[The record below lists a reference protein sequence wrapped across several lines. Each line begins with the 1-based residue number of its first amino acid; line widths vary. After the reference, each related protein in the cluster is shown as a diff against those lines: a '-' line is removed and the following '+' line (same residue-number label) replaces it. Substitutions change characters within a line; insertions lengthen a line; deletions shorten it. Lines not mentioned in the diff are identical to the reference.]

1 MHAWRSCVIV
11 QRVTDIDADQ
21 LLSDAALTAAVGA
34 LASRNQHHL
43 AQMSPQEQSDAL
55 AHWRELSRD
64 VLAAARATLGEGV
77 PAAAPQEGQPGRAVI
92 VLEDAGEEDVA
103 VHVAF
108 HPELQDLGDGQLAGT
123 PAQVTAVALLDS
135 LGEGGGDEEGEEA

>member
-1 MHAWRSCVIV
+1 
-11 QRVTDIDADQ
+11 VTQIDAD
-21 LLSDAALTAAVGA
+21 LLLGDTALQAAVGA

-43 AQMSPQEQSDAL
+43 EQMAPNEQSDAL
-55 AHWRELSRD
+55 MHWRELARD
-64 VLAAARATLGEGV
+64 VLAAARAAVGEQGDTG
-77 PAAAPQEGQPGRAVI
+77 AQGGPGRAVI
-92 VLEDAGEEDVA
+92 VLEDAGEDDVS

-135 LGEGGGDEEGEEA
+135 LEGGDEDEPV

>member
-1 MHAWRSCVIV
+1 
-11 QRVTDIDADQ
+11 VTQIDAD
-21 LLSDAALTAAVGA
+21 LLLGDAALDAAVGA

-43 AQMSPQEQSDAL
+43 EQMAPAEQTDAL
-55 AHWRELSRD
+55 MHWRELARD
-64 VLAAARATLGEGV
+64 VLAAARAAVGENAG
-77 PAAAPQEGQPGRAVI
+77 PSGDGGPGRAVI
-92 VLEDAGEEDVA
+92 VLEDAGEDDVA

-135 LGEGGGDEEGEEA
+135 LEEEDEDEHED